1 MGISDGELSFQR
13 LLLRT
18 RKACRDDL
26 EGNVNRLKK
35 AVQRLELVFI
45 KIQGD
50 ESVDRDVLMQY
61 GRDLQ
66 QLKIIVDAESKKDVV
81 KKLEV
86 LDSLPKVFPEVS
98 SEGLRKRGHE
108 GFNQDLA
115 SNTMIKAQTEATYR
129 ADIRRQLLGFEH
141 DSPQLTVEQHEEV
154 QDNLANQLLQMT
166 SQIKQQYT
174 LAGEIIRE
182 DNARLDQM
190 QRQTEDN
197 KINLDRESRVLEHHA
212 YKSCFDC
219 MVVLIVILVIWSF
232 IGMVLVMKV
241 FPKRQV

>member
-1 MGISDGELSFQR
+1 MGISDGELTFQR

-18 RKACRDDL
+18 RKSCREDL

-35 AVQRLELVFI
+35 AVQRLELIFI
-45 KIQGD
+45 KLQGD
-50 ESVDRDVLMQY
+50 EEVDRDVLMQY

-66 QLKIIVDAESKKDVV
+66 QLKIIVEAESKKDVV
-81 KKLEV
+81 KKLET

-115 SNTMIKAQTEATYR
+115 SNTMVKAQTEATYR
-129 ADIRRQLLGFEH
+129 ADIRRQLLGAE
-141 DSPQLTVEQHEEV
+141 SETYERTVEQHEQE
-154 QDNLANQLLQMT
+154 QDYLANQLLSMT
-166 SQIKQQYT
+166 SQMKQQFT
-174 LAGEIIRE
+174 IAGEIIKE
-182 DNARLDQM
+182 DNSRLDQM

-197 KINLDRESRVLEHHA
+197 KLNLDRESKILEHHA

-219 MVVLIVILVIWSF
+219 MMLLIVVLVIWSF

-241 FPKRQV
+241 FPKRLV